1 LRIRNWGLTLFL
13 MFALATSAAA
23 IPGDTLW
30 TRFYGTSDGEIA
42 YAIKE
47 IPTGGY
53 YITGCTN
60 SFGNGFI
67 DFYLVKINA
76 DGDLVWENH
85 YGGYDDDYAL
95 SAALTR
101 DGGIIMAGWTKSFG
115 AGGTDIYVVRTDPDG
130 NIVFQQTYGGSRDD
144 TAKCIIEAS
153 DGSFVV
159 CGSTQSFDSG
169 YTSDAY
175 VIHISSSGSLIW
187 SHRSGGVMNDG
198 ATCIVQ
204 TAEKEFAFTGWTGDA
219 DGNHDIY
226 VEKINWQGETLW
238 SQGYSPGIDNQG
250 VSIIESADHDLV
262 VAGYTFLN
270 PVYLEVYL
278 MKLSGSGSLIWERNY
293 GSNVWEVGSC
303 VRQAPDNGFIL
314 AGSRW
319 RALFPDTTQF
329 YLVKTDS
336 LGARQ
341 WSRTYSYGQLDEGFQ
356 VEVTSD
362 GNYILAGYSNAI
374 WSSTVDMCII
384 KVEGEWST
392 GIDNGRL
399 EMPLAFE
406 INNAYPNPFNAVAEI
421 SYQLPIDSEAKLT
434 IYDILGNEMA
444 ILDQGRRSAGQH
456 QVTWDAS
463 GVSSG
468 VYFVKLNSDDN
479 AAVRKITLLK

>member
-1 LRIRNWGLTLFL
+1 MRIRDWGLALFL
-13 MFALATSAAA
+13 TIALTASSEA

-30 TRFYGTSDGEIA
+30 TRFYGSPDGEVA
-42 YAIKE
+42 YAVKE

-60 SFGNGFI
+60 AFGNGFI
-67 DFYLVKINA
+67 DFYLVKISA
-76 DGDLVWENH
+76 DGDVIWDNH

-95 SAALTR
+95 SATLTE
-101 DGGIIMAGWTKSFG
+101 DGGIVMAGWTKSFG

-144 TAKCIIEAS
+144 TAKCVIEAN
-153 DGSFVV
+153 DGSFVI
-159 CGSTQSFDSG
+159 CGSTQSFDRG

-175 VIHISSSGSLIW
+175 VIRIGPSGNLIW
-187 SHRSGGVMNDG
+187 SHRSGGVLNDG

-204 TAEKEFAFTGWTGDA
+204 TAEKEFAFTGWTGDS
-219 DGNHDIY
+219 DNNHDIY
-226 VEKINWQGETLW
+226 VEKINGRGETIW

-250 VSIIESADHDLV
+250 VSIIESADQNLIIT
-262 VAGYTFLN
+262 GYTFLN

-278 MKLSGSGSLIWERNY
+278 MKLSNAGSLIWDRHY

-303 VRQAPDNGFIL
+303 IRETPDNGYIL

-336 LGARQ
+336 LGAMQ
-341 WSRTYSYGQLDEGFQ
+341 WSHTYGYGQLDEGFQ
-356 VEVTSD
+356 VEITSD
-362 GNYILAGYSNAI
+362 GNYIMAGYSNAT
-374 WSSTVDMCII
+374 WPSTVDMCVI

-392 GIDNGRL
+392 GIEDGGI
-399 EMPLAFE
+399 EIPQAFA

-421 SYQLPIDSEAKLT
+421 SYQLPIESDVKLV
-434 IYDILGNEMA
+434 IYDILGNEIA
-444 ILDQGRRSAGQH
+444 ILAQGRQTAGQH
-456 QVTWDAS
+456 QANWDAS

-468 VYFVKLNSDDN
+468 LYFVRLNSADN
-479 AAVRKITLLK
+479 MAVRKITLLK